1 MTTNALEYKWI
12 TEVQFC
18 FLNIFGFLQSR
29 MEGRV
34 LLQIRL
40 FYFSMAQYLHTCS
53 LARWLSHMGAPLL
66 DYFPPSDGNLSP
78 PRKDFLPLFLV
89 RSVLPSILHGRFRLK
104 RFISAPHFGSV
115 QIVTTTLSC
124 THRGSQKMWN
134 CDFIWITRN
143 YHNFWPSILNSS
155 LFSEQK

>member
-1 MTTNALEYKWI
+1 MTTDALEYKWI
-12 TEVQFC
+12 TKIQFC
-18 FLNIFGFLQSR
+18 FLKIFGFLQSR

-34 LLQIRL
+34 LLKIGT
-40 FYFSMAQYLHTCS
+40 FSFSMAQYLHTCN

-78 PRKDFLPLFLV
+78 PGKDFFPLFLV

-134 CDFIWITRN
+134 CDFFWIAWN
-143 YHNFWPSILNSS
+143 YHNCWPSILNSS